1 MNLLLFESM
10 ADARKALLCDRVKL
24 SGTDY
29 KEIPLAIFKCH
40 P

>member
-40 P
+40 L

>member
-10 ADARKALLCDRVKL
+10 ADARKALLCGRAKL

-40 P
+40 L